1 MVRRLGT
8 ATGGGRERGTR
19 VYAVGEQD
27 EHDDIFP
34 VIEYTGDEGCWQA
47 PADLERRL
55 YKLHE
60 VDESYTYLRTLAE
73 NGVYHPVP
81 IEQATRNPV
90 ERQLLTSEITGSDGI
105 TRTITQ
111 VYTDGLLPRP
121 HPYVVFEFITLG
133 TLADILP
140 PEVDVLVVNAATP
153 CQEMFQVDDEER
165 EVWADL
171 HEELFDP
178 QALTD
183 RLVTR
188 RTGAPDPGPLLH
200 GLACGAHLCYGN
212 GDPWNTLD
220 WHGAGYS
227 AEVERLEESW
237 GISSREDWLETQQR
251 LLECEVSPW
260 FWDFVLG
267 ARLALEKEHGGRG
280 PVDAGRWRDCVE
292 ATLRRVV
299 EAPEGPQ
306 FDAFLVEMRGMVGKI
321 LRYEARFRADELLG
335 PDEVVRTVAAWDLGR
350 ASKMARWGRG
360 ARYATRAEMYDAI
373 ERVSAGVRSTY
384 RSWAEFSAAY
394 VMGRCLH
401 FDEERFGEW
410 YTEVLEAH
418 RVLLRAPAGP
428 WRTVPF
434 QLPD

>member
-1 MVRRLGT
+1 M
-8 ATGGGRERGTR
+8 
-19 VYAVGEQD
+19 YAVGEQD
-27 EHDDIFP
+27 DHDDIFP
-34 VIEYTGDEGCWQA
+34 VIEYEGAEGCWEA

-60 VDESYTYLRTLAE
+60 VDESYTYLRLLAE
-73 NGVYHPVP
+73 HGVYHPVP
-81 IEQATRNPV
+81 IQQANRNPA
-90 ERQLLTSEITGSDGI
+90 EREFVTSEVTGSDGI

-111 VYTDGLLPRP
+111 VYTDGMLTRP

-153 CQEMFQVDDEER
+153 CQTMFQVDDEER
-165 EVWADL
+165 EVWSDL

-178 QALTD
+178 HALTD
-183 RLVTR
+183 RLVSR
-188 RTGAPDPGPLLH
+188 RTGAPEQGPLLH

-237 GISSREDWLETQQR
+237 GVSSREDWLETQQR

-267 ARLALEKEHGGRG
+267 ARISLAKENGNRG
-280 PVDAGRWRDCVE
+280 PVDAGLWRDSVE
-292 ATLRRVV
+292 ATLRRVID
-299 EAPEGPQ
+299 APPGPE
-306 FDAFLVEMRGMVGKI
+306 FETFIADMRELVGKV

-335 PDEVVRTVAAWDLGR
+335 PDEVIRTIAAWDLGR

-360 ARYATRAEMYDAI
+360 ARYATRAEMYDAM

-418 RVLLRAPAGP
+418 RALLRAPASP
-428 WRTVPF
+428 WNTVPF
-434 QLPD
+434 QLPG

>member
-1 MVRRLGT
+1 M
-8 ATGGGRERGTR
+8 
-19 VYAVGEQD
+19 YAVGEQD
-27 EHDDIFP
+27 DHDDIFP
-34 VIEYTGDEGCWQA
+34 IVEHDGEEHWEA
-47 PADLERRL
+47 PGDLERRL

-73 NGVYHPVP
+73 NGVYHPMP
-81 IEQATRNPV
+81 IEQTVRDPAGRRPV
-90 ERQLLTSEITGSDGI
+90 TSEITGADGV
-105 TRTITQ
+105 TRTVAQ

-140 PEVDVLVVNAATP
+140 PEVEVLVVNGATP
-153 CQEMFQVDDEER
+153 CQELFQVDEEER
-165 EVWADL
+165 EVWAEL

-178 QALTD
+178 HALTD
-183 RLVTR
+183 RLVAR
-188 RTGAPDPGPLLH
+188 RTGAPETGPLLH
-200 GLACGAHLCYGN
+200 GLACGAHLCFGN

-227 AEVERLEESW
+227 NEVERLAESW
-237 GISSREDWLETQQR
+237 GVESREDWLETEQR

-260 FWDFVLG
+260 YWDFVLG
-267 ARLALEKEHGGRG
+267 ARLALEKEQHSRG
-280 PVDAGRWRDCVE
+280 PVDAGQWRDCVE

-299 EAPEGPQ
+299 EAPEGPD
-306 FDAFLVEMRGMVGKI
+306 FDAFLTDLRALVGKV
-321 LRYEARFRADELLG
+321 LRYEARFRADGLIG
-335 PDEVVRTVAAWDLGR
+335 PNEVIRTVAAWDLGR

-373 ERVSAGVRSTY
+373 ERVSTGVRSTY

-401 FDEERFGEW
+401 FDEERFGTW
-410 YTEVLEAH
+410 YTDVLEAH
-418 RVLLRAPAGP
+418 RALLRAPRSP

-434 QLPD
+434 RLPD

>member
-1 MVRRLGT
+1 MVRASARERR
-8 ATGGGRERGTR
+8 GRERGAR

-27 EHDDIFP
+27 DHDDIFP
-34 VIEYTGDEGCWQA
+34 VIEYEGDEGCWKA

-60 VDESYTYLRTLAE
+60 VDESYTYLRVLAE
-73 NGVYHPVP
+73 HGVYHPVP
-81 IEQATRNPV
+81 IEQADRNPA
-90 ERQLLTSEITGSDGI
+90 ERQVLTSEITGSDGI
-105 TRTITQ
+105 ARTITQ
-111 VYTDGLLPRP
+111 VYTDGVLPRP
-121 HPYVVFEFITLG
+121 HPYVVYEFITLG

-165 EVWADL
+165 EVWSDL

-178 QALTD
+178 HALTD

-188 RTGAPDPGPLLH
+188 RTGAPEQGPLLH

-237 GISSREDWLETQQR
+237 GVSSREDWLETQQR
-251 LLECEVSPW
+251 LLECEISPW

-267 ARLALEKEHGGRG
+267 ARIALQKEHGGRG
-280 PVDAGRWRDCVE
+280 PVDAGLWRDSVE
-292 ATLRRVV
+292 ATLRHVID
-299 EAPEGPQ
+299 APPGPE
-306 FDAFLVEMRGMVGKI
+306 FETFIADMRELVGKV

-335 PDEVVRTVAAWDLGR
+335 PDEVVRTIAAWDLGR

-410 YTEVLEAH
+410 YTEVLVAH
-418 RVLLRAPAGP
+418 RALLRAPAGP
-428 WRTVPF
+428 WNTVPF
-434 QLPD
+434 QLPG

>member
-1 MVRRLGT
+1 M
-8 ATGGGRERGTR
+8 
-19 VYAVGEQD
+19 YAVGEQD
-27 EHDDIFP
+27 DHDDIFP
-34 VIEYTGDEGCWQA
+34 VIEYEGAEGCWEA

-55 YKLHE
+55 YKLAQVE
-60 VDESYTYLRTLAE
+60 ESYTYLRTLAE
-73 NGVYHPVP
+73 HGVYHPVP
-81 IEQATRNPV
+81 IEHANRNPA
-90 ERQLLTSEITGSDGI
+90 ERQPLTSRITGSDGVP
-105 TRTITQ
+105 RTITQ

-133 TLADILP
+133 TLAHILP

-165 EVWADL
+165 EVWEEL

-188 RTGAPDPGPLLH
+188 RTGAPEPGPLLH

-267 ARLALEKEHGGRG
+267 ARQALDRERGVSGGRG
-280 PVDAGRWRDCVE
+280 PVDAGLWRDCVE
-292 ATLRRVV
+292 STLRRAV

-306 FDAFLVEMRGMVGKI
+306 FEQFLAEMRGMVGKI
-321 LRYEARFRADELLG
+321 LRYEARFRADGLLG
-335 PDEVVRTVAAWDLGR
+335 SDEVVRTVAAWDLGR

-360 ARYATRAEMYDAI
+360 ARYATRAEMYDAV
-373 ERVSAGVRSTY
+373 ERVSAGVRSNY

-418 RVLLRAPAGP
+418 HALLRAPASP
-428 WRTVPF
+428 WNTVPF
-434 QLPD
+434 QLPG

>member
-1 MVRRLGT
+1 VTVRSWSGASARVRR
-8 ATGGGRERGTR
+8 GRERGAR

-27 EHDDIFP
+27 DHDDIFP
-34 VIEYTGDEGCWQA
+34 VIEYEGAEGCWEA

-60 VDESYTYLRTLAE
+60 VDESYTYLRLLAE
-73 NGVYHPVP
+73 HGVYHPVA
-81 IEQATRNPV
+81 IEQANRNPA
-90 ERQLLTSEITGSDGI
+90 EREFVTSEVTGSDGI

-111 VYTDGLLPRP
+111 VYTDGMLTRP

-153 CQEMFQVDDEER
+153 CQTMFQVDDEER
-165 EVWADL
+165 EVWSDL

-178 QALTD
+178 HALTD
-183 RLVTR
+183 RLVSR
-188 RTGAPDPGPLLH
+188 RTGAPEQGPLLH

-237 GISSREDWLETQQR
+237 GVSSREDWLETQHR

-267 ARLALEKEHGGRG
+267 ARISLAKENGNRG
-280 PVDAGRWRDCVE
+280 PVDARLWRDS
-292 ATLRRVV
+292 VV
-299 EAPEGPQ
+299 
-306 FDAFLVEMRGMVGKI
+306 
-321 LRYEARFRADELLG
+321 
-335 PDEVVRTVAAWDLGR
+335 
-350 ASKMARWGRG
+350 
-360 ARYATRAEMYDAI
+360 
-373 ERVSAGVRSTY
+373 
-384 RSWAEFSAAY
+384 
-394 VMGRCLH
+394 
-401 FDEERFGEW
+401 
-410 YTEVLEAH
+410 
-418 RVLLRAPAGP
+418 
-428 WRTVPF
+428 
-434 QLPD
+434 

>member
-1 MVRRLGT
+1 M
-8 ATGGGRERGTR
+8 
-19 VYAVGEQD
+19 YAVGEQD
-27 EHDDIFP
+27 DHDDIFP
-34 VIEYTGDEGCWQA
+34 VIEYGGAEGCWEA
-47 PADLERRL
+47 PGDLERRL
-55 YKLHE
+55 YKLSQVE
-60 VDESYTYLRTLAE
+60 ESYTYLRTLAE

-81 IEQATRNPV
+81 IEQANRNPA
-90 ERQLLTSEITGSDGI
+90 ERQPLTSRITGSDGVP
-105 TRTITQ
+105 RTITQ

-133 TLADILP
+133 TLAHILP

-178 QALTD
+178 QVLTD

-188 RTGAPDPGPLLH
+188 RTGAPEPGPLLH

-237 GISSREDWLETQQR
+237 GVSSREDWLETQQR

-267 ARLALEKEHGGRG
+267 ARQALDRERGASGGRG
-280 PVDAGRWRDCVE
+280 PVDAGLWRDCVE
-292 ATLRRVV
+292 ATLRRAV
-299 EAPEGPQ
+299 EAPEGPEFEQ
-306 FDAFLVEMRGMVGKI
+306 FLGEMREMVGKI
-321 LRYEARFRADELLG
+321 LRYEARFRADGLLG
-335 PDEVVRTVAAWDLGR
+335 SDEVVRTVAAWDLGR

-360 ARYATRAEMYDAI
+360 ARYATRAEMYDAL
-373 ERVSAGVRSTY
+373 ERVSAGVRSSY

-418 RVLLRAPAGP
+418 HALLRAPGSP
-428 WRTVPF
+428 WNTVPF
-434 QLPD
+434 QLPG